1 MTLKFLKRCLLLLG
15 VLTVIVGC
23 DSLLSSQNS
32 SDNSESTESLSEV
45 TYSPEELKEFQ
56 DRVQTKAVNR
66 YKDLQIPSEP
76 LLVKPDNLPAN
87 LLNSSQ
93 IDIPYP
99 EEGVKGIYL
108 TESNVSN
115 PEYFDEIID
124 YIDQTELNA
133 VVLNF
138 KDDWGNILQSFES
151 DNPNIEANITA
162 TVDYH
167 EILEKLAAKQIYP
180 IARIVTFKDSRLA
193 ELRPDL
199 SFHDIVTGEI
209 WSDGGGSK
217 FINPFLQETW
227 DYIISIAEEA
237 AKLGFKEIQFDYI
250 RFPEGFHVFS
260 QDLEYDLG
268 EYAAYV
274 SEDPELEGQER
285 TQAIADFLDYARE
298 KLAPYNVEISADVF
312 GYTAVAGNAPDVRGI
327 GQDFKMMAERV
338 DVVSS
343 MIYPSHWSEGFFGF
357 DYPDLYPY
365 DFTKAYM
372 QEEANVLAEVAN
384 PVKTRPWLQD
394 FTADYL
400 PEGTYMYYGP
410 QEVEDQIR
418 ALKEL
423 GVHEFLLWNA
433 AGNYSRP
440 VNYDPPL

>member
-1 MTLKFLKRCLLLLG
+1 MTLKILKRCLLLLG
-15 VLTVIVGC
+15 AMAIIVGC
-23 DSLLSSQNS
+23 DTLLSSQNN

-56 DRVQTKAVNR
+56 DRVQKNAVNR
-66 YKDLQIPSEP
+66 YKDLQIPTEP
-76 LLVKPDNLPAN
+76 LLVKPDSLPAD
-87 LLNSSQ
+87 LLYASQ
-93 IDIPYP
+93 VDIPYP
-99 EEGVKGIYL
+99 AEGVKGIYL

-115 PEYFDEIID
+115 SEYFDEIIN

-138 KDDWGNILQSFES
+138 KDDWGNILQSFET

-199 SFHDIVTGEI
+199 SFHDISTGEI

-260 QDLEYDLG
+260 QDLEYELG
-268 EYAAYV
+268 EYAVYV

-298 KLAPYNVEISADVF
+298 KLAPYDVEISADVF

-357 DYPDLYPY
+357 NYPDLYPY

-372 QEEANVLAEVAN
+372 QEEANVLAEVVN

>member
-1 MTLKFLKRCLLLLG
+1 MTLKILKRCLLLLG
-15 VLTVIVGC
+15 AMAIIVGC
-23 DSLLSSQNS
+23 DTLLSSQNN
-32 SDNSESTESLSEV
+32 SDNSEFTESLSEV

-56 DRVQTKAVNR
+56 DRVQKNAVNR
-66 YKDLQIPSEP
+66 YKDLQIPTEP
-76 LLVKPDNLPAN
+76 LLVKPDNLPAD
-87 LLNSSQ
+87 LLYASQ

-99 EEGVKGIYL
+99 VDGVKGIYL

-138 KDDWGNILQSFES
+138 KDDWGNILQSFET
-151 DNPNIEANITA
+151 DNPNIKANITA

-167 EILEKLAAKQIYP
+167 EILEKLAVKQIYP

-199 SFHDIVTGEI
+199 SFHDISTGEI

-217 FINPFLQETW
+217 FINPFLPETW

-260 QDLEYDLG
+260 QDLEYELG
-268 EYAAYV
+268 EYAAYL
-274 SEDPELEGQER
+274 SDDPELEGQER

-298 KLAPYNVEISADVF
+298 KLAPYDVEISADVF

-372 QEEANVLAEVAN
+372 HEEANVLAEVAN
-384 PVKTRPWLQD
+384 PVRTRPWLQD

-433 AGNYSRP
+433 AGDYSRP

>member
-1 MTLKFLKRCLLLLG
+1 MTLKILKRCLLLLG
-15 VLTVIVGC
+15 AMAIIVGC
-23 DSLLSSQNS
+23 DTLLSSQNN

-56 DRVQTKAVNR
+56 DRVQKNAVNR
-66 YKDLQIPSEP
+66 YKDLQIPTEP
-76 LLVKPDNLPAN
+76 LLVKPDSLPAD
-87 LLNSSQ
+87 LLYVSQ

-99 EEGVKGIYL
+99 VDGVKGIYL

-115 PEYFDEIID
+115 PEYFDEIIN

-138 KDDWGNILQSFES
+138 KDDWGNILQSFET

-167 EILEKLAAKQIYP
+167 EILEKLVAKQIYP

-199 SFHDIVTGEI
+199 SFHDISTGEI

-260 QDLEYDLG
+260 QDLEYELG
-268 EYAAYV
+268 EYAVYV

-298 KLAPYNVEISADVF
+298 KLAPYDVEISADVF

-357 DYPDLYPY
+357 NYPDLYPY

-372 QEEANVLAEVAN
+372 QEEANVLAEVVN

>member
-1 MTLKFLKRCLLLLG
+1 MTLKILKRCMLLWG
-15 VLTVIVGC
+15 IMAIIVGC
-23 DSLLSSQNS
+23 DTFLSPQIS
-32 SDNSESTESLSEV
+32 SDNSESTESLPEV
-45 TYSPEELKEFQ
+45 TYSPEELEVFQ
-56 DRVQTKAVNR
+56 DRVQTNAVNR
-66 YKDLQIPSEP
+66 YKDLQIPTEP
-76 LLVKPDNLPAN
+76 LLVKPDSLPAD
-87 LLNSSQ
+87 LLYASQ
-93 IDIPYP
+93 VDIPYP
-99 EEGVKGIYL
+99 AEGVKGIYL

-138 KDDWGNILQSFES
+138 KDDWRNILQSFET

-167 EILEKLAAKQIYP
+167 EILEKLATNQIYP

-199 SFHDIVTGEI
+199 SFHDISTGEI

-260 QDLEYDLG
+260 QDLEYELG

-298 KLAPYNVEISADVF
+298 KLAPYDVEISADVF

-372 QEEANVLAEVAN
+372 QEEANVLSEVMN

>member
-1 MTLKFLKRCLLLLG
+1 MTLKILKRCLLLLG
-15 VLTVIVGC
+15 AMAIIVGC
-23 DSLLSSQNS
+23 DTLLSSQNN

-56 DRVQTKAVNR
+56 DRVQKNAVNR
-66 YKDLQIPSEP
+66 YKDLQIPTEP
-76 LLVKPDNLPAN
+76 LLVKPDSLPAD
-87 LLNSSQ
+87 LLYGSQ
-93 IDIPYP
+93 VDIPYP
-99 EEGVKGIYL
+99 AEGVKGIYL

-138 KDDWGNILQSFES
+138 KDDWGNILQSFET

-167 EILEKLAAKQIYP
+167 KILEKLASKQIYP

-199 SFHDIVTGEI
+199 SFHDISTGEI

-260 QDLEYDLG
+260 QDLEYELG
-268 EYAAYV
+268 GYAAYV

-298 KLAPYNVEISADVF
+298 KLAPYDVEISADVF

-327 GQDFKMMAERV
+327 GQDFKLMAERV

-372 QEEANVLAEVAN
+372 HEEANVLAEVAN
-384 PVKTRPWLQD
+384 PVRTRPWLQD

-433 AGNYSRP
+433 AGDYSRP